1 MFVTIPTHMDIT
13 YLGHASFRLSGKSL
27 SVVIDPYEEVKS
39 GQRFNK
45 TSADVVLVSHEHFD
59 HNKVEL
65 VEGKRK
71 VIDGPGEYEID
82 GVSFIGLPTYH
93 DEKKGEERGK
103 NTVYIVEMDGV
114 RIAHLGDL
122 GHKLDEKTLSAMGE
136 IDVLMVP
143 VGGVYTIDSEVAAE
157 VVRSIEPK
165 FVLPMH
171 YGLKKEDELETVEPF
186 VTALGIKS
194 EEMAKLTIKPSD
206 LIGED
211 QMVVLLQ
218 KK

>member
-1 MFVTIPTHMDIT
+1 MDIT
-13 YLGHASFRLSGKSL
+13 YLGHASFKLSGKSL
-27 SVVIDPYEEVKS
+27 SVVIDPYEEVRS
-39 GQRFNK
+39 GQKFNR
-45 TSADVVLVSHEHFD
+45 TSADVVLVTHEHFD

-82 GVSFIGLPTYH
+82 GVSFIGFPTYH

-103 NTVYIVEMDGV
+103 NTVYVVEMDGI

-122 GHKLDEKTLSAMGE
+122 GHKLDEKTLSSMGE

-143 VGGVYTIDSEVAAE
+143 VGGVYTIDSEIAAE

-165 FVLPMH
+165 FILPMH
-171 YGLKKEDELETVEPF
+171 YGLKKEDELGTVEPF
-186 VTALGIKS
+186 VAALGVKS
-194 EEMAKLTIKPSD
+194 EEMGKLSVKPAD
-206 LIGED
+206 LLGED
-211 QMVVLLQ
+211 QLVVILS